1 MPLHDVARGD
11 IGFDP
16 VFFTSVTVASPGN
29 GNTAWTT
36 VDVSAYV
43 PAGVR
48 LAVMT
53 VQIAGGTNSGSY
65 QTNQVDFRK
74 DSSGAIA
81 ASVGIKMAT
90 NGATTDLRGIFA
102 TAWVPLTAARTFDY
116 QKTDTTNQG
125 SSSAAISII
134 GYM

>member
-11 IGFDP
+11 SGFDP
-16 VFFTSVTVASPGN
+16 VFFAAVSVATPGN
-29 GNTAWTT
+29 GNASWTT

-48 LAVMT
+48 LAVVT

-65 QTNQVDFRK
+65 QQNQIDFRK

-81 ASVGIKMAT
+81 ASIGIRMAT
-90 NGATTDLRGIFA
+90 NGATTDLRGIIG
-102 TAWVPLTAARTFDY
+102 TAWVPLTAGRTFDY

-125 SSSAAISII
+125 SSSATIQLI